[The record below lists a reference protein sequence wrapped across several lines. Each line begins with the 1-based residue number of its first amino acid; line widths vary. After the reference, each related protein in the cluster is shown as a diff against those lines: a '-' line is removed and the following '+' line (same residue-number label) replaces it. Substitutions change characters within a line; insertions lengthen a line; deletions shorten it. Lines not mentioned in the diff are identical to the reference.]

1 MATSDALVGG
11 ARAAL
16 GQGLGMG
23 WGDEAEA
30 WLRSRMGQGSYEDQ
44 LKRIRGE
51 YAQYAA
57 QNPFTSGALE
67 FAGGALPGVAAMML
81 PGGQPA
87 GAAQLQRSTAGAL
100 ARLAAM
106 GSATGAVAGAGS
118 AEEGG
123 RLSGASSGA
132 LIGGTLGAVTPLA
145 MRGVKGGLNW
155 TRERL
160 FPSQAQASERATKLL
175 NEAVQQRSGMTPQQM
190 EAAMAADRAMGV
202 PSMVANVS
210 PATARLARGAAK
222 VGGAGAEQLEQQL
235 GRQKLGSRERAY
247 QQTVQGLKPKDFY
260 DQEEQLVS
268 ELRNK
273 ARGLYDAAYSVG
285 EVVDPKIMRIVD
297 TPELKSAWDTARK
310 IADTEASLA
319 KIRGE
324 DPAQFRLREVYE
336 FVTAPDGR
344 VVGLKTKEM
353 PDVRTLDY
361 MKRALDAQIKTGYT
375 SDNAATRANVSV
387 LKDIRNELRDTLK
400 AAVPEYGA
408 ALKGYAG
415 DIEVIDSLRRGF
427 NEFNRLDHEQII
439 KMVAGMT
446 PSEKEAFRTGVA
458 RNIYSQVMTPSGNMN
473 AAQRIIGSPEM
484 QAKLQPLFDN
494 PAEFKLFKAAL
505 ERESQLFA
513 QANRILG
520 GSDTA
525 ENQQLIAAIEG
536 SGSTVGE
543 AIQRTVTGGTSGGLS
558 ALVLGALSKARMT
571 EKTAEKLAEMLTAR
585 DPAEVAAVV
594 QALEKFNAAAAPRAV
609 RASAAEA
616 GAVTGTAA
624 AITPA
629 PLEEQPRKSL
639 VREVGAEENA
649 PATRSLAD
657 DVDAEDKRNSEKP

>member
-1 MATSDALVGG
+1 MADNLTGA

-30 WLRSRMGQGSYEDQ
+30 WVRSRMGQGSYEDQ
-44 LKRIRGE
+44 LKRVRGE

-57 QNPFTSGALE
+57 QSPFTSGALE
-67 FAGGALPGVAAMML
+67 FAGGMLPGVAAMFV
-81 PGGQPA
+81 PGGQAA
-87 GAAQLQRSTAGAL
+87 GAAQLHRSTAGAL
-100 ARLAAM
+100 GRLAAM
-106 GSATGAVAGAGS
+106 GAATGAVSGAGS
-118 AEEGG
+118 AEEGD
-123 RLSGASSGA
+123 RTSGAATGA
-132 LIGGTLGAVTPLA
+132 LIGGVAGAALPAA
-145 MRGVKGGLNW
+145 MRGVRGGLNW

-160 FPSQAQASERATKLL
+160 FPSQSQANERAARML

-190 EAAMAADRAMGV
+190 EAAMATDRAMGV

-222 VGGAGAEQLEQQL
+222 VGGAGSERLEEQL
-235 GRQKLGSRERAY
+235 GRQKLGARERAY

-268 ELRNK
+268 ELRSK
-273 ARGLYDAAYSVG
+273 ARGLYDAAYAVG
-285 EVVDPKIMRIVD
+285 EVPDPKIMRIVD

-310 IADTEASLA
+310 IADAEASLA

-324 DPAQFRLREVYE
+324 DPAQFKLREVYE
-336 FVTAPDGR
+336 FVTAPDGS
-344 VVGLKTKEM
+344 VVGLKTKEV

-361 MKRALDAQIKTGYT
+361 MKRALDAQIKTGYA
-375 SDNAATRANVSV
+375 SENAATRANVSV

-400 AAVPEYGA
+400 SAVPEYNT
-408 ALKGYAG
+408 ALKSYAG

-427 NEFNRLDHEQII
+427 NEFNRLDHEQVI

-494 PAEFKLFKAAL
+494 PAEFKLFKTAM
-505 ERESQLFA
+505 EREAQLFA
-513 QANRILG
+513 QANRVLG

-536 SGSTVGE
+536 SGSTMGE
-543 AIQRTVTGGTSGGLS
+543 AIERTITGGTSGGLS

-571 EKTAEKLAEMLTAR
+571 EKTAERLAEMLTAK

-594 QALEKFNAAAAPRAV
+594 RALENYNAAAAPRAV

-616 GAVTGTAA
+616 GLVTGTTAA
-624 AITPA
+624 FPPA
-629 PLEEQPRKSL
+629 PLPEAPEQSL
-639 VREVGAEENA
+639 TRDVGKEENM
-649 PATRSLAD
+649 PLGRSLAEE
-657 DVDAEDKRNSEKP
+657 VEAEDAKRSGKQ